1 MSLFP
6 DTPNTL
12 LDELTSSAAFDDTK
26 WMRFD
31 ELYRPVL
38 RTFLLQRFPSLAGEV
53 DDFTQETMMRLV
65 RVLRSGHYDASKAHF
80 RTFLATIINNLA
92 VDALRRQDRFA
103 ALPLSTIDW
112 VTPPQ
117 KPTPAHELLDR
128 QWQEACYAAA
138 RRHLLHRMSLPQHY
152 PEIWRALEKGERAAD
167 IAARLHLD
175 PAFVRQVK
183 HRLTDMFSAL
193 VASYKSSREIE

>member
-6 DTPNTL
+6 NTPQTL

-38 RTFLLQRFPSLAGEV
+38 RTFLLQRFPSLSEEV
-53 DDFTQETMMRLV
+53 DDFTQDTMMRLV
-65 RVLRSGHYDASKAHF
+65 QVLRTGHYDTSKAHF

-103 ALPLSTIDW
+103 ALPLATIDW

-117 KPTPAHELLDR
+117 TQSPAHELLDR
-128 QWQEACYAAA
+128 QWQEACYTAA
-138 RRHLLHRMSLPQHY
+138 RHHLLHRMSLPPHY
-152 PEIWRALEKGERAAD
+152 KDIWRALEKGRRATE
-167 IAARLHLD
+167 IAVQLKIDAAL
-175 PAFVRQVK
+175 VRQVK
-183 HRLTDMFSAL
+183 HRLTNILSTL
-193 VASYKSSREIE
+193 VANYKSSHEVE